1 MRNGS
6 LLICAECQRLWSH
19 YQRATRAH
27 QNLLSRL
34 KTESASVDKGGAAL
48 LIQQLNSAEL
58 ARKKAKDVLETHQ
71 LAAGHD

>member
-1 MRNGS
+1 VEPLSTGDP
-6 LLICAECQRLWSH
+6 CAPES
-19 YQRATRAH
+19 AE
-27 QNLLSRL
+27 RL
-34 KTESASVDKGGAAL
+34 KTESASVDKAGAAL